1 MSKNKQN
8 ADAEEPQAFLELS
21 EEIPEEWKYA
31 QATHAEVTD
40 SASVNQQ
47 LPIHNERPLVSV
59 QQNRVQLSA
68 GRSHYVA
75 AGMVVGGVL
84 LLIPISR
91 VIILGLLYEILLLM
105 RIFAIPL
112 LVVWGLW
119 MVYQL
124 FYARR

>member
-31 QATHAEVTD
+31 QATPAEVTD

-91 VIILGLLYEILLLM
+91 VIILGLLYELLLLM